1 MMIFYLL
8 HHSIFDIPLAF
19 VYLLQIYLYINFFHI
34 LFLHLFLHLMVLY
47 TFFEL
52 ILASFLYCFHN
63 IFLLVFYHFY
73 YGNEFVLAL
82 YNFNENG
89 FLLVLAIFFYFF
101 YFLFFLIFFILIK
114 KLYFYGVPLFSLIQN
129 FSLYLWIHLYSYT
142 RNQTIIISFSKSNYN
157 IIKTYSLLH

>member
-34 LFLHLFLHLMVLY
+34 LFLHIFHHLMVLY

-82 YNFNENG
+82 YNLNENG
-89 FLLVLAIFFYFF
+89 FLLVLAIFFFFFSFYFF
-101 YFLFFLIFFILIK
+101 NLFYINKETIFLRCSTFLLNSEFFIIFMDLSLLI
-114 KLYFYGVPLFSLIQN
+114 YQ
-129 FSLYLWIHLYSYT
+129 
-142 RNQTIIISFSKSNYN
+142 KSNYN
-157 IIKTYSLLH
+157 HFLQQKQVQHHWNL